1 MSRAFSRLLCMA
13 AMMAGQS
20 PLMYGGMG
28 SSENKPK
35 RKPIEPMTPE
45 REQKIMADIERNLHD
60 FTIHGVVIR
69 AKDKKTAIKIYNNR
83 KGK

>member
-1 MSRAFSRLLCMA
+1 MSRALNRLLCMA
-13 AMMAGQS
+13 AMMAGKS
-20 PLMYGGMG
+20 PLMYGAGNY
-28 SSENKPK
+28 ENKPK

-83 KGK
+83 KGE

>member
-1 MSRAFSRLLCMA
+1 MA
-13 AMMAGQS
+13 AMAAGTN
-20 PLMYGGMG
+20 PFVYGAEH
-28 SSENKPK
+28 SYNYKPK
-35 RKPIEPMTPE
+35 KVQLEPMTPE

-83 KGK
+83 KKESKI